1 MLEYLIG
8 FLVELQ
14 MRVCYPTRPSLMT
27 FARHPFFMS
36 TCLRPSENSV
46 FNVKVLVGTF
56 NQEKAQVG
64 DFSVIMKTL
73 PMVRLQL

>member
-27 FARHPFFMS
+27 FARHPFFMC
-36 TCLRPSENSV
+36 TCLRPFENSV
-46 FNVKVLVGTF
+46 LNVKVLVGTF
-56 NQEKAQVG
+56 NQEKALVVA
-64 DFSVIMKTL
+64 FSMIMKSSRTF
-73 PMVRLQL
+73 V